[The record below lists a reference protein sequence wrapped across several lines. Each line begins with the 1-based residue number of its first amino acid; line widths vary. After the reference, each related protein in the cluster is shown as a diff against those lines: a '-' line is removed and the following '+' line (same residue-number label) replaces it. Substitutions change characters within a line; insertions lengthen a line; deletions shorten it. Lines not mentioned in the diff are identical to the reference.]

1 MKIAHK
7 LQVDLI
13 TKHIVKHIEG
23 DWPQTL
29 DEWDALCQPL
39 AFWHSEGHQ
48 PKEELPEPIATII
61 FARTFDVP
69 KVLPVAFYE
78 LSRRRYRHDWDVEH
92 LRNFEKGGRR
102 VAARWSLLSKEDHI
116 ALGRLREYIQDFV
129 YSDKF
134 LSDSDFMYV
143 LNQNCQNWERDKNIL
158 KKLRTSLRNS
168 FNAGGDILRV
178 LQSICSTS
186 SSRGLASHEK
196 STWTTEMW
204 FCDHC
209 DGSVSNRA
217 RQWRAVI
224 WGGK

>member
-102 VAARWSLLSKEDHI
+102 VAARWSLLPKRTIS
-116 ALGRLREYIQDFV
+116 
-129 YSDKF
+129 
-134 LSDSDFMYV
+134 LS
-143 LNQNCQNWERDKNIL
+143 
-158 KKLRTSLRNS
+158 
-168 FNAGGDILRV
+168 GDYE
-178 LQSICSTS
+178 STS
-186 SSRGLASHEK
+186 NFSFTLIS
-196 STWTTEMW
+196 
-204 FCDHC
+204 F
-209 DGSVSNRA
+209 SVT
-217 RQWRAVI
+217 VI
-224 WGGK
+224 LCMC